1 MPGRPAPAASLP
13 RLQASADFE
22 RVLGVRSRSA
32 TPHFAAH
39 HLAALP
45 TPPKAPLGGAV
56 AAKLSTNGDSPSTLP
71 VDDLL
76 ADDLAGRRSWIGAVV
91 PKRHAR
97 RAVTRSLLKRQIY
110 AAAERHRDR
119 LAPGLWIVRL
129 RSPFDP
135 AGFPSA
141 TSPALRLSVRSELDA
156 LLAAAAAVRVEAA
169 PTRRG

>member
-1 MPGRPAPAASLP
+1 MPGRPAAAAPLP
-13 RLQASADFE
+13 RLKAAADFE
-22 RVLGVRSRSA
+22 RVLGVRTRSA

-45 TPPKAPLGGAV
+45 TAPKTPPARPPSE
-56 AAKLSTNGDSPSTLP
+56 KLSTNGDPPRTLP

-76 ADDLAGRRSWIGAVV
+76 VDDLAERRFWIGAVV

-110 AAAERHRDR
+110 AAAERHRHQ

-129 RSPFDP
+129 RSPFDR
-135 AGFPSA
+135 ARFPSA

-156 LLAAAAAVRVEAA
+156 LLADAAAPGDRSARM
-169 PTRRG
+169 RRG

>member
-1 MPGRPAPAASLP
+1 MRARPLAAAPLP
-13 RLQASADFE
+13 RLKASADFE

-32 TPHFAAH
+32 TPHFAVH

-45 TPPKAPLGGAV
+45 TAPKSLPGRPLPV
-56 AAKLSTNGDSPSTLP
+56 RLSTNGDSPRTLP

-76 ADDLAGRRSWIGAVV
+76 ADDLAGRHFWIGAVV

-129 RSPFDP
+129 RSPFDR
-135 AGFPSA
+135 ARFPSA

-156 LLAAAAAVRVEAA
+156 LLADAAAVGDRSALM
-169 PTRRG
+169 RRG